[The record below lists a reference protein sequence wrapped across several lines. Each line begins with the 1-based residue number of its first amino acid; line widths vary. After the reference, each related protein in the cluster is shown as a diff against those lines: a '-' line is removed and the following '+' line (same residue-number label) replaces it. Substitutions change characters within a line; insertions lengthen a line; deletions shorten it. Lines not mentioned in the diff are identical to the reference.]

1 MFACGI
7 DVVSPLSL
15 FPQSSLFFWVLPI
28 FACEQFPLN
37 CDLPQFSLHFVQRVL
52 AQYSVTASMELLW
65 LSPTRGQP
73 VDYHEPGWR
82 GQ

>member
-37 CDLPQFSLHFVQRVL
+37 CDLPQFSFC
-52 AQYSVTASMELLW
+52 STS
-65 LSPTRGQP
+65 LSPVLSYSKYGTSLTQPHQRTTR
-73 VDYHEPGWR
+73 
-82 GQ
+82 